1 MTAHKGENPMEVL
14 AFNGSPRKDWNT
26 ATLLKKSL
34 EGAAS
39 KGATTKLIHLYD
51 LDFKGCQSCFGCKT
65 KGGPS
70 YGRCAIKDSLTPILR
85 QAEKADAFILGSP
98 IYLMTVTGQMKSFLE
113 RLVFPFLRYVKE
125 TDPAP
130 SLFPRKI
137 HTGFIYTMG
146 MTEGA
151 MKETGCDRGLALNEF
166 FLRRIFGSSESLF
179 CYDTL
184 QFEDYSKIDQNRFDP
199 EKKAARRKEQ
209 FPLDCQKAFEMGMR
223 FACGEGA
230 QERAPVH

>member
-1 MTAHKGENPMEVL
+1 MAADKGENAMEVL

-39 KGATTKLIHLYD
+39 RGATTKLIHLYD
-51 LDFKGCQSCFGCKT
+51 LDFKGCQSCFGCK
-65 KGGPS
+65 KKDSPS

-85 QAEKADAFILGSP
+85 QVEKADALILGSP
-98 IYLMTVTGQMKSFLE
+98 IYLMAVSGQMKSFLE

-146 MTEGA
+146 MTEEAWKGI
-151 MKETGCDRGLALNEF
+151 GCDRSLALNEF
-166 FLRRIFGSSESLF
+166 FMRRIFGSSESLF

-184 QFEDYSKIDQNRFDP
+184 QFEDYSKIDQDRFDP

-209 FPLDCQKAFEMGMR
+209 FPQDCQNAFEMGIR
-223 FACGEGA
+223 FAGHPGS
-230 QERAPVH
+230 